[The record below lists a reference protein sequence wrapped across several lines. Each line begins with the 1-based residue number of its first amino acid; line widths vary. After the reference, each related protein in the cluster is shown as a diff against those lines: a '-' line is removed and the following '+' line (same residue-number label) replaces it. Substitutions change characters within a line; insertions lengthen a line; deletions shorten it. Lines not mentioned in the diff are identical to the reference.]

1 MLTIVLLGYKF
12 TSVHV
17 HLYPS
22 NTVVIMALPHFQLP
36 TTACRNRDK
45 RPRVYHVI
53 SGTGCPLH
61 ISCIFKLLKN
71 SRIVKLLK
79 TSCVVKLLKASCIV
93 KLLKTSCVVKLLKA
107 SRIVKIIEDFMHSQI
122 IEDFMHSQ
130 TIEDF
135 MHSQTI
141 EDFLFPQKC
150 LVGISS
156 LHQLKF
162 NFFGTAAN
170 TAKARE
176 PRQD

>member
-1 MLTIVLLGYKF
+1 MHIQTIEEF
-12 TSVHV
+12 THSQ
-17 HLYPS
+17 
-22 NTVVIMALPHFQLP
+22 T
-36 TTACRNRDK
+36 
-45 RPRVYHVI
+45 
-53 SGTGCPLH
+53 
-61 ISCIFKLLKN
+61 
-71 SRIVKLLK
+71 
-79 TSCVVKLLKASCIV
+79 
-93 KLLKTSCVVKLLKA
+93 
-107 SRIVKIIEDFMHSQI
+107 IEDFMRSQT
-122 IEDFMHSQ
+122 IEGIMHSQ